1 MAVQRYTSMVSS
13 TAFTFDT
20 EDLSFTLF
28 EQLRAHEQLGACPR
42 YAEFDR
48 DIYQTTIEEAYK
60 FAREVVAPLNQNGD
74 REGCKLDDQGNV
86 TTPKGY
92 KRAWHLMRE
101 GGWTAPRAEPELG
114 GSGMPSVIG
123 GLLSEVMSGACM
135 AFQMYIGL
143 SAAAARMILSYA
155 PEQIARPI
163 AEKMFSGMWSGTMC
177 LTEAGAGSSVGD
189 NRTRARPS
197 DEQQGG
203 LDVWLLEGEKIFIT
217 GGDTDFVENL
227 CHLVLARTPGSPEGT
242 KGLSLFLVPKYW
254 FDVDTLALGERN
266 GAHVLKLEHKMGIN
280 GSATCVLGL
289 GSRGP
294 CKGLLVGK
302 EREGIRMMFDM
313 MNEARVGVGFQGLAA
328 GSAAFQYSRHYVHER
343 IQGTSLKHMRDAEA
357 KRVPIV
363 QHPDVRR
370 MLMSQKV
377 LVETMR
383 AVAYRLTMLGDISDD
398 HPDAAVRA
406 KTQRRVDLLVP
417 IVKSMCTD
425 LGFDVAVTAVQ
436 IFGGYGFTSE
446 FPVEQLVRDAKIQ
459 SIYEGTNGIQA
470 LDLLGRKLRMEGG
483 RLFMEWMQDAKA
495 EVAAAIAEGFDRQ
508 GEALGGAI
516 DAVAATAMHIAGV
529 GQKDIDA
536 AMLHAVPFMHAFGYV
551 VLGQEAL
558 DQARVAKR
566 LIAERGVN
574 NLLEGK
580 LLNLDYFVATYL
592 PHVIA
597 ASKSIRIGDTSCL
610 HPALFVR

>member
-1 MAVQRYTSMVSS
+1 VSS
-13 TAFTFDT
+13 TAFTYDT

-28 EQLRAHEQLGACPR
+28 EQLRAHEQLAACPR
-42 YAEFDR
+42 YADFDR
-48 DIYQTTIEEAYK
+48 DLYETTIQEAYK

-74 REGCKLDDQGNV
+74 REGCKLDDDGNV

-92 KRAWHLMRE
+92 KQAWKRMVE
-101 GGWTAPRAEPELG
+101 GGWTAPRADPEVG
-114 GSGMPSVIG
+114 GSGMPSIIG
-123 GLLSEVMSGACM
+123 GMLSEVMSGACM

-143 SAAAARMILSYA
+143 SAAAARMIWNYA
-155 PEQIARPI
+155 PEHLRGPVA
-163 AEKMFSGMWSGTMC
+163 KKLFTGVWSGTMC

-189 NRTRARPS
+189 NRTRATPTG
-197 DEQQGG
+197 EQAHGQE
-203 LDVWLLEGEKIFIT
+203 VWLLEGEKIFIT
-217 GGDTDFVENL
+217 GGDTDFVENV

-254 FDVDTLALGERN
+254 FDQDTLALGQRN

-343 IQGTSLKHMRDAEA
+343 VQGTPLKHMRDAEA

-370 MLMSQKV
+370 MLMNQKV

-383 AVAYRLTMLGDISDD
+383 SLAYRLTLIGDLADD
-398 HPDAAVRA
+398 HPDQATRT
-406 KTQRRVDLLVP
+406 KYQRRVDLLVP

-425 LGFDVAVTAVQ
+425 LGFDVAVTGVQ

-483 RLFMEWMQDAKA
+483 RLFMEWMQEAKA
-495 EVAAAIAEGFDRQ
+495 EVAEAVAEGFDRQ
-508 GEALGGAI
+508 AEAIGGAI

-536 AMLHAVPFMHAFGYV
+536 AMLHAVPFMQAFGYV
-551 VLGQEAL
+551 VLGLEAL
-558 DQARVAKR
+558 EQARVAKR
-566 LIAERGVN
+566 HISQRGTSN
-574 NLLEGK
+574 FLAGK

-597 ASKSIRIGDTSCL
+597 TSKSIRIGDVSCL
-610 HPALFVR
+610 DPALFVA

>member
-1 MAVQRYTSMVSS
+1 LVPAYTRIVSS
-13 TAFTFDT
+13 TAFTYDT

-28 EQLRAHEQLGACPR
+28 EQLRAHEHLAACPR
-42 YAEFDR
+42 YADFDR
-48 DIYQTTIEEAYK
+48 DTYETTIQEAYK

-74 REGCKLDDQGNV
+74 REGCKLDDDGNV

-92 KRAWHLMRE
+92 KQAWQLMRE
-101 GGWTAPRAEPELG
+101 GGWTAPRADPEVG
-114 GSGMPSVIG
+114 GSGMPSIIG
-123 GLLSEVMSGACM
+123 GMLSEVMSGACM
-135 AFQMYIGL
+135 AMQMYIGL
-143 SAAAARMILSYA
+143 SAAAARMISNYA
-155 PEQIARPI
+155 PEHLRRPV
-163 AEKMFSGMWSGTMC
+163 ATKLFTGMWSGTMC

-189 NRTRARPS
+189 NRTRATPTG
-197 DEQQGG
+197 EQEHGQ
-203 LDVWLLEGEKIFIT
+203 DVWLLEGEKIFIT

-242 KGLSLFLVPKYW
+242 KGLSLFLVPKFW
-254 FDVDTLALGERN
+254 FDQDTLELGERN

-343 IQGTSLKHMRDAEA
+343 IQGTSLKHMRDADA

-370 MLMSQKV
+370 MLMNQKV
-377 LVETMR
+377 LVESMR
-383 AVAYRLTMLGDISDD
+383 ALAYRLTLIGDLADD
-398 HPDAAVRA
+398 HPDPATRA
-406 KTQRRVDLLVP
+406 KYQRRVDLLVP

-425 LGFDVAVTAVQ
+425 LGFDVAVTGVQ

-483 RLFMEWMQDAKA
+483 RLFMEWMQEAKA
-495 EVAAAIAEGFDRQ
+495 EIGEAIAEGFDRQ
-508 GEALGGAI
+508 AEAIGGAI

-536 AMLHAVPFMHAFGYV
+536 AMLHAVPFMQAFGYV
-551 VLGQEAL
+551 VLGLEAL
-558 DQARVAKR
+558 DQARVAKKS
-566 LIAERGVN
+566 IAHRGTSN
-574 NLLEGK
+574 FLAGK

-597 ASKSIRIGDTSCL
+597 TSKSIRIGDTSCL
-610 HPALFVR
+610 DPALFMP